1 MNLPQKLAVLV
12 KCFKPTK
19 KDIKNTKKNIS
30 FFKSGIT
37 IWNSK
42 KKFLVLIEK
51 IF

>member
-19 KDIKNTKKNIS
+19 KDIKNTKENIS